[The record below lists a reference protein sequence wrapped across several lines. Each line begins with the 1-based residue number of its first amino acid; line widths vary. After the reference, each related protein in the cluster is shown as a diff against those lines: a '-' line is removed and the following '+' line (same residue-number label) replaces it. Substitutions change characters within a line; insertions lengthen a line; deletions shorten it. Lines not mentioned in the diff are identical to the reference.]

1 MLDSAVWVLLTIAG
15 PAILAATIGYV
26 MIKYKLSPQD
36 RRELHD
42 IGEFED

>member
-15 PAILAATIGYV
+15 PTILAAAIGYV
-26 MIKYKLSPQD
+26 MITQKLSPQD

-42 IGEFED
+42 VGDFED